1 MASKKIN
8 NKKNNKKKDNKKK
21 INVTKNNKKINV
33 TKNNKKMNV
42 KDKDQNVIN
51 INLNSNNTKTGV
63 GVGKSS
69 TTAKQKKEIFVPPY
83 LPNPV
88 INTIPPYEQNKD
100 KDLENRLI
108 GYVDQKNLLLKNESQ
123 QNNLN
128 LKNDINTTTN
138 NHIHNV
144 YNDLTRVDTIS
155 KYLLQSQKDENKLL
169 DDAKKPN
176 LLNDP
181 YVDAELE
188 IDNSDI
194 NHDIEK
200 VELLDSLKKEPKL
213 DKTLLISKSNSDDI
227 EVDSNDM
234 RKKQLDEMNK
244 HHEESKVMHNTGN
257 FIIKNNLF
265 GKSDN
270 FMDYKSDDD
279 YPNSVGYPDSDKGSF
294 IDTNV
299 NKSIFSSLLNNIL
312 NTPHDVS
319 LLNAP
324 TPKKQL
330 SQKKQQS
337 PKKQL
342 EEDDYSKY
350 SDAQVDQFKTK
361 LAGMGKQALTG
372 TNLSTF
378 QLMFHGKLKGGKQRA
393 DTALDKLNEKYHKSN
408 KK

>member
-63 GVGKSS
+63 VGKSS

-227 EVDSNDM
+227 EADSDDM

-244 HHEESKVMHNTGN
+244 HHGEKKVMHKTGY
-257 FIIKNNLF
+257 FMIKNNLF

-270 FMDYKSDDD
+270 LMNDEVS
-279 YPNSVGYPDSDKGSF
+279 SVGYQNSEEGSF
-294 IDTNV
+294 IDKNI
-299 NKSIFSSLLNNIL
+299 NKSVFSSVLKNIL
-312 NTPHDVS
+312 NTPRDVS
-319 LLNAP
+319 FLNVS
-324 TPKKQL
+324 TPKKQQ
-330 SQKKQQS
+330 SSKKQF
-337 PKKQL
+337 

-350 SDAQVDQFKTK
+350 SDAQIDQYKTK